1 MQISFSTLIA
11 LLIAFGL
18 FLSSIFIST
27 NDFTIFFNVASFI
40 MVIGGTLAATFISYE
55 PRYAILSL
63 KLIGRVIFTPK
74 IGRDILKA
82 EVGRMIRW
90 AYIIQKGGPPALEAE
105 AKKTIASD
113 RFLRFGVDMVISG
126 YSGDEVRDIM
136 TNLIETTFG
145 RNTVQVNILRSM
157 ASTSPA
163 FGMIGTLVGLV
174 IMLDTMGDDP
184 TQLGP
189 GLALALLTTLYG
201 ILFAR
206 LIYIPAANKIMQ
218 REQIV
223 RFRNY
228 LVAEGLIL
236 MADHKSP
243 RYIQDKMNSYLDPA
257 LHFNIDKARR
267 RHAQSERAKDMGEP
281 AP

>member
-1 MQISFSTLIA
+1 MGVSFSTIVS
-11 LLIAFGL
+11 LLIAFGM
-18 FLSSIFIST
+18 FIGAIVWET
-27 NDFTIFFNVASFI
+27 DHYIIFFSATSFV
-40 MVIGGTLAATFISYE
+40 MVVGGTLAAGFVSYE
-55 PRYAILSL
+55 PRYVILSL
-63 KLIGRVIFTPK
+63 KLIGRILFTPK
-74 IGRDILKA
+74 VGRDILKA

-90 AYIIQKGGPPALEAE
+90 AYIVQKGGPPALEAE
-105 AKKTIASD
+105 ATKAVKGD
-113 RFLRFGVDMVISG
+113 KFLKFGIEMVVSG

-145 RNTVQVNILRSM
+145 RNTVQVNILRFL

-163 FGMIGTLVGLV
+163 FGMIGTLIGLV
-174 IMLDTMGDDP
+174 IMLDKMGEDP
-184 TQLGP
+184 TKLGP
-189 GLALALLTTLYG
+189 GLAIALITTLYG
-201 ILFAR
+201 VLFAR

-236 MADHKSP
+236 MADRKSP

-257 LHFNIDKARR
+257 IHFNIDKAR
-267 RHAQSERAKDMGEP
+267 KK
-281 AP
+281 